1 MKTRRERIEEMLSQ
15 TESPLSAQ
23 NLCDM
28 LDIKSRSL
36 VYEDIEH
43 ITKSIRNKG
52 KELLMSPASCGKCN
66 FVFKDRKKAKRPSR
80 CPKCR
85 SEWILSPGFLIRE
98 KK

>member
-1 MKTRRERIEEMLSQ
+1 MKTRRERIEETLGQ
-15 TESPLSAQ
+15 TETPLTAQ

-43 ITKSIRNKG
+43 ITKSIRNKD
-52 KELLMSPASCGKCN
+52 KELLMSPASCGKCG
-66 FVFKDRKKAKRPSR
+66 FVFKTRTVAKRPSR

-85 SEWILSPGFLIRE
+85 SEWILSPGFLIR
-98 KK
+98 KRK

>member
-15 TESPLSAQ
+15 TETPLSAQ

-85 SEWILSPGFLIRE
+85 SEWILSP
-98 KK
+98 